1 MGYDLEVIRWFLPLI
16 LAGCYAHGDTH
27 RLREPPPPGTVRPD
41 LVGPSSGRYRIEKGG
56 EVIGYERFT
65 VTSSGAVWRVEGEA
79 VFSGPVD
86 HRQGYLLAVD
96 QRTAEPVAFEAW
108 IEVMGARRVAR
119 GWEEN
124 GYFEIRVQG
133 IGGPE
138 KRSIPYARGTTVG
151 FGTPLFHTLAMSLL
165 LPTLVEKKPVEVRT
179 IALSLPMLSP
189 VVTLQRYT
197 LHDRVDGV
205 ARVESKLAAA
215 KKPTGL
221 WVRPDGLPVK
231 VRTIDER
238 GDVVDMVLEAP

>member
-1 MGYDLEVIRWFLPLI
+1 MIRWFLPLF
-16 LAGCYAHGDTH
+16 LAGCYAHGDAH
-27 RLREPPPPGTVRPD
+27 RLREAPLPGSVRPD
-41 LVGPSSGRYRIEKGG
+41 LVAPFSGRYRIEKEG
-56 EVIGYERFT
+56 ETIGYEQFT
-65 VTSSGAVWRVEGEA
+65 VTSSAAVWSVKGEA

-86 HRQGYLLAVD
+86 HRQGYLLAID
-96 QRTAEPVAFEAW
+96 ERTAEPIAFEAW
-108 IEVMGARRVAR
+108 IEVMGSRRTAR

-138 KRSIPYARGTTVG
+138 SRSIPYARGTTVG

-165 LPTLVEKKPVEVRT
+165 LPSLVEKRPVAVRT

-205 ARVESKLAAA
+205 AQVESKLAAA
-215 KKPTGL
+215 RQPTGL
-221 WVRPDGLPVK
+221 WVRKDGLPVK
-231 VRTIDER
+231 VRTIDEK
-238 GDVVDMVLEAP
+238 GVVVDMVLEE